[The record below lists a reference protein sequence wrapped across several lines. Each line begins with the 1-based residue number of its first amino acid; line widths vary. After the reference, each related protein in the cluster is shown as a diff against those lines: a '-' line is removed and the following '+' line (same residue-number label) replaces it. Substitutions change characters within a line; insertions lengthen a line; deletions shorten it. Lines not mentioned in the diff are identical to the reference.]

1 MKTRNGVFYDLKHS
15 TYRHEEN
22 DMVFVFSS
30 KNHLEKFKM
39 KIFENREKINDSL
52 SRRFNFNIDVSALA
66 DIVLYNKIETRGFLI
81 VSKGGT
87 ELCQRNIIFAGGK
100 ATRRNSSEQ

>member
-22 DMVFVFSS
+22 GLTFVFSS
-30 KNHLEKFKM
+30 KNHLEKFKK
-39 KIFENREKINDSL
+39 KILENREKINYSL
-52 SRRFNFNIDVSALA
+52 SNRFNFNIDVSVLA

-87 ELCQRNIIFAGGK
+87 ELCQRSITYGGGIVTFK
-100 ATRRNSSEQ
+100 N